1 MFITKYNDKVREAL
15 AFREKWKSCGFR
27 LHKQVV
33 SLCLWKSITI
43 ICLLEMD
50 YETLFYFHFY
60 AGRIDD
66 Y

>member
-1 MFITKYNDKVREAL
+1 MFITAFNDKVREAL
-15 AFREKWKSCGFR
+15 AAADGVVWRST

-33 SLCLWKSITI
+33 SQKP

-50 YETLFYFHFY
+50 YETSYLRP
-60 AGRIDD
+60 GRIHD

>member
-15 AFREKWKSCGFR
+15 AFRNGSRAVFGYTSRWFLYAYR
-27 LHKQVV
+27 
-33 SLCLWKSITI
+33 KSITI

-50 YETLFYFHFY
+50 YETFLYFH
-60 AGRIDD
+60 AGRIHD